1 MISIIIPNLHSPL
14 KIVESLASGV
24 PVVTGD
30 VGDRAEML
38 THAAGVLVR
47 PGDARAL
54 ADGIAAVLADRPLQL
69 RLAEGAR
76 ARAEAYRWD
85 RLAQVWATTY
95 A

>member
-1 MISIIIPNLHSPL
+1 VARARSPL

-30 VGDRAEML
+30 VGDRREML
-38 THAAGVLVR
+38 GAAGLIVA

-54 ADGIAAVLADRPLQL
+54 AEGLELLLSNRAEQRRMAEAAR
-69 RLAEGAR
+69 E
-76 ARAEAYRWD
+76 RAEAYTWD
-85 RLAQVWATTY
+85 RLAPQWGRVYTTY